1 MAWLVVLLLL
11 VLIAIGM
18 PIGFALMISAAIAMA
33 ISGIDLIMAPIQMF
47 SGANKVVLLAI
58 PLFIFMGELMGA
70 TSISERIIALARA
83 LVGWMRG
90 GLAHVNVVTSMFM
103 AEMSGSAVADAAVM
117 SKIFVPSMEKQGYPK
132 SFAAA
137 VTATSATLG
146 IIIPPSI
153 PMVLYGVTTNTSIK
167 DLFIAGIIPGLLLGG
182 AFMVT
187 SYIFARKED
196 HPVDERFE
204 VSRLGKAL
212 VGALVPLLIPVL
224 VVGGLIG
231 GFVTPTEAATLG
243 VVAALIY
250 GWPIRR
256 DIDLKAIYQ
265 LGSVTVR
272 QTSVVMMIIAGSAV
286 LGQFLAN
293 EQIPQQIAS
302 GLGGLT
308 DSFVGRMLLI
318 NVFLLFL
325 GMFLHASAAIIVVVP
340 MLLPLANEMGIDPVH
355 FGVIVCLNLGIG
367 QQTPPVASVLLTVCS
382 VTGLKV
388 EQVMGYCKW
397 FILAMFVTL
406 MIVAFIPQTATFL
419 SGS

>member
-1 MAWLVVLLLL
+1 MAWLVVLVLLC
-11 VLIAIGM
+11 LICFGM

-33 ISGIDLIMAPIQMF
+33 FSGIDLIMAPIQLF
-47 SGANKVVLLAI
+47 SGVNKVVLLAI

-70 TSISERIIALARA
+70 TSISDRIIGLARA

-117 SKIFVPSMEKQGYPK
+117 SKIFVPSMEKQGYPRTF
-132 SFAAA
+132 SAA

-167 DLFIAGIIPGLLLGG
+167 DLFLAGIIPGLLLGS
-182 AFMVT
+182 AFMIT
-187 SYIFARKED
+187 SYIFARKEG

-204 VSRLGKAL
+204 VARLGTAFY
-212 VGALVPLLIPVL
+212 GALVPLLIPVL

-256 DIDLKAIYQ
+256 DLDMKKVYS
-265 LGSVTVR
+265 LGAATVR

-293 EQIPQQIAS
+293 EQLPQTIANS
-302 GLGGLT
+302 LGGLT
-308 DSFVGRMLLI
+308 DNFILRMLLI
-318 NVFLLFL
+318 NIFLLFL

-340 MLLPLANEMGIDPVH
+340 MLLPLSQQMGIDPVH

-382 VTGLKV
+382 ATGLRI

-406 MIVAFIPQTATFL
+406 MIVSFTPFTATAFL
-419 SGS
+419 

>member
-1 MAWLVVLLLL
+1 MAWVVVLLLFG
-11 VLIAIGM
+11 LIALGM
-18 PIGFALMISAAIAMA
+18 PIGFALMISASIAMA
-33 ISGIDLIMAPIQMF
+33 LSGIDLIMAPIQLF
-47 SGANKVVLLAI
+47 SGVNKVVLLAI

-70 TSISERIIALARA
+70 TSISDRIIGLARA

-132 SFAAA
+132 SFAAS

-167 DLFIAGIIPGLLLGG
+167 DLFIAGIIPGLILGI
-182 AFMVT
+182 AFMIT
-187 SYIFARKED
+187 SYIFARREG
-196 HPVDERFE
+196 HPIDERFE
-204 VSRLGKAL
+204 LSRLGSAF
-212 VGALVPLLIPVL
+212 VAAIVPLLIPVL

-231 GFVTPTEAATLG
+231 GFVTPTEASVLG
-243 VVAALIY
+243 VAAALIY
-250 GWPIRR
+250 GWVIRR
-256 DIDLKAIYQ
+256 DLNIKSVYQ
-265 LGSVTVR
+265 LAATTVR

-293 EQIPQQIAS
+293 EQIPQQIAQA
-302 GLGGLT
+302 LGGIT
-308 DSFVGRMLLI
+308 DSFVMRMLLI
-318 NVFLLFL
+318 NVFLLLL

-340 MLLPLANEMGIDPVH
+340 MLLPLSQEMGIHPVH

-382 VTGLKV
+382 ATGLRI

-406 MIVAFIPQTATFL
+406 LVVSFLPATALTL
-419 SGS
+419 LTV

>member
-1 MAWLVVLLLL
+1 MAWVVILLLL
-11 VLIAIGM
+11 GLIFIGM
-18 PIGFALMISAAIAMA
+18 PIGFALMISATLAMA
-33 ISGIDLIMAPIQMF
+33 ISGVDVIMAPIQMF
-47 SGANKVVLLAI
+47 SGVDKVVLLAI

-70 TSISERIIALARA
+70 TSISDRIIELARA

-132 SFAAA
+132 TFAAA

-153 PMVLYGVTTNTSIK
+153 PMLLYGVTTNTSIK
-167 DLFIAGIIPGLLLGG
+167 DLFVAGIVPGILLGI
-182 AFMVT
+182 AFMIT
-187 SYIFARKED
+187 SYIFALREG

-204 VSRLGKAL
+204 FGRLGTAF
-212 VGALVPLLIPVL
+212 VGALVPLLIPVF

-231 GFVTPTEAATLG
+231 GFVTPTEASAVG
-243 VVAALIY
+243 VVAALVF
-250 GWPIRR
+250 GLVLKH
-256 DIDLKAIYQ
+256 DLTAAKVYE
-265 LGSVTVR
+265 LGAATVR
-272 QTSVVMMIIAGSAV
+272 QTAVVMMIIAGSAV
-286 LGQFLAN
+286 LGQYLAN
-293 EQIPQQIAS
+293 EQIPQKIAE

-308 DSFVGRMLLI
+308 DNYVLRMLLI

-340 MLLPLANEMGIDPVH
+340 MLLPLSQQMGIDPVH
-355 FGVIVCLNLGIG
+355 FGIIVCLNLGIG

-382 VTGLKV
+382 STGLKI

-397 FILAMFVTL
+397 FILAMFITL
-406 MIVAFIPQTATFL
+406 MIVSFVPAVTL
-419 SGS
+419 H

>member
-1 MAWLVVLLLL
+1 MAWLVVVLLLL
-11 VLIAIGM
+11 LIVFGM
-18 PIGFALMISAAIAMA
+18 PIGFALMISATISLA
-33 ISGIDLIMAPIQMF
+33 ISGLDLITAPIQLF
-47 SGANKVVLLAI
+47 SGINKVVLLAI

-70 TSISERIIALARA
+70 AGISERMIDLARA

-90 GLAHVNVVTSMFM
+90 GLAHVNIVTSMFM

-117 SKIFVPSMEKQGYPK
+117 SKVFVPSMEQQGYPK
-132 SFAAA
+132 TFAAA

-167 DLFIAGIIPGLLLGG
+167 DLFLSGIIPGLLLGG

-187 SYIFARKED
+187 SYIFAKREG

-204 VSRLGKAL
+204 VTRLASAF
-212 VGALVPLLIPVL
+212 VRALVPLLIPVI

-231 GFVTPTEAATLG
+231 GFVTPTEAATMG
-243 VVAALIY
+243 VAAALIY
-250 GWPIRR
+250 GLSIRK
-256 DIDLKAIYQ
+256 DLNLSKVYRIAAT
-265 LGSVTVR
+265 TVR

-293 EQIPQQIAS
+293 EQIPQRIAG

-308 DSFVGRMLLI
+308 DSFVLRMLLI

-340 MLLPLANEMGIDPVH
+340 MLLPLSREMGIDPVH
-355 FGVIVCLNLGIG
+355 FGIIVCLNLGIG

-382 VTGLKV
+382 ATNLKI
-388 EQVMGYCKW
+388 EQVIGYGKW

-406 MIVAFIPQTATFL
+406 MIVAFTPWTAL
-419 SGS
+419 ALR